1 MWPRTLHAGEP
12 LEDALGHPIAPEDER
27 VLRSV
32 VAHWDGLGSYTLGEH
47 RHWTAAQWAEHLDDP
62 TLEHPFAA
70 DEHGIRSPL
79 LHLTAELHPAARD
92 PTRADWP
99 EIARRFA
106 RNAGLTSP
114 VDDQT
119 CRWVAVHSRPRRLDL
134 IANLIR
140 PDGTWQPQPHPLLR
154 HLVAEGRR
162 IATKLGLRPNR
173 ATTGALTTAPGLVT
187 PTRGL
192 RR

>member
-27 VLRSV
+27 ALRSV

-79 LHLTAELHPAARD
+79 LHLTAELHPDTRHPAQTQWTQAARRLA
-92 PTRADWP
+92 RA
-99 EIARRFA
+99 
-106 RNAGLTSP
+106 AGLTPAGSEE
-114 VDDQT
+114 
-119 CRWVAVHSRPRRLDL
+119 CRWVAVQTRPRRLDL

-162 IATKLGLRPNR
+162 IATKLGLRPGRNSTEPSIASPGPASPPR
-173 ATTGALTTAPGLVT
+173 A
-187 PTRGL
+187 